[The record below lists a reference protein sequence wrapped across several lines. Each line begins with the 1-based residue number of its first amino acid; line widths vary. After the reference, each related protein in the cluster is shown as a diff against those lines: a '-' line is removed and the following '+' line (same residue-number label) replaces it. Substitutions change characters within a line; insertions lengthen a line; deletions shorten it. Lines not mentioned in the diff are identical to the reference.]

1 MTYQS
6 LHHLLIEERMRSIES
21 RPNRRR
27 RAARPR

>member
-6 LHHLLIEERMRSIES
+6 LHHLLIEDRVRAIES

-27 RAARPR
+27 RRRV